1 MATLKG
7 KTTSFGLIEVR
18 QESNGWYALYI
29 NGQLK
34 TQSAD
39 LNYIL
44 QEYDR
49 Y

>member
-7 KTTSFGLIEVR
+7 KTTSYGLVEVR
-18 QESNGWYALYI
+18 QESSGWYSLYV

-34 TQSAD
+34 EQSAD

-44 QEYDR
+44 REYDR

>member
-7 KTTSFGLIEVR
+7 KTTSYGLIEVR
-18 QESNGWYALYI
+18 QEGSWYGLYI

-34 TQSAD
+34 EQSAD

-44 QEYDR
+44 REYDR